1 MISRTKVENI
11 LCLTFNAINIILYA
25 FVIVAIIFKCIQ
37 GNFAD
42 IVMGI
47 YGIIIAILMIVNEL
61 QEFEFS
67 YHYFYFL
74 STYRGRGFLMM
85 FFGCLVLDSGIVNI
99 VVGTLTLATGLLYI
113 ILSFTSNFPPPN
125 PITINWRNWV
135 DFSAEGL
142 DLPHHRTANDT
153 VVSEMHERLK
163 SPAPIV
169 QNHAVSLNDMIDPEK
184 QPMMKNQHNRRR

>member
-1 MISRTKVENI
+1 MISRSKVEHI

-25 FVIVAIIFKCIQ
+25 FVIVAIIFKCIN

-47 YGIIIAILMIVNEL
+47 YGIVMAALMVVNEL
-61 QEFEFS
+61 QAFEFS
-67 YHYFYFL
+67 YHYFHFL
-74 STYRGRGFLMM
+74 STYRGRGFLMV

-99 VVGTLTLATGLLYI
+99 VVGTLALATGLFYI

-125 PITINWRNWV
+125 PITINWRNWI

-142 DLPHHRTANDT
+142 DLPHHRGANDT

-163 SPAPIV
+163 SPAPIA
-169 QNHAVSLNDMIDPEK
+169 QHHAVRLGDMIDPEK
-184 QPMMKNQHNRRR
+184 QPMMHHPYNRR

>member
-1 MISRTKVENI
+1 MISRSKVEHI
-11 LCLTFNAINIILYA
+11 VSLIFNGVNIILYA
-25 FVIVAIIFKCIQ
+25 LVVVAVIFKCIK

-47 YGIIIAILMIVNEL
+47 YGIVMAALMIVNEL

-74 STYRGRGFLMM
+74 STYRGRGFLMV
-85 FFGCLVLDSGIVNI
+85 FFGCLVLDTGIVNI
-99 VVGTLTLATGLLYI
+99 VVGTLVLAAGLLYI

-125 PITINWRNWV
+125 PITINWRNWN

-142 DLPHHRTANDT
+142 DLPHHRGANDT
-153 VVSEMHERLK
+153 VVVRLSSYFNFILCLK
-163 SPAPIV
+163 TVYRVKCMSA
-169 QNHAVSLNDMIDPEK
+169 
-184 QPMMKNQHNRRR
+184 